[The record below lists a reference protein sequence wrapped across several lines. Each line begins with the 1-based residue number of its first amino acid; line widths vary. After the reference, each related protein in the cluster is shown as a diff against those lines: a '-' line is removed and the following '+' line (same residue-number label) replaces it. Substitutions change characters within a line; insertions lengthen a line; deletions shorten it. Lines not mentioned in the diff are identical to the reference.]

1 MITNK
6 SDISLEMAVWLL
18 FDDYDYVDAPNYIS
32 ATSLMKPLR
41 HIILPSRIPE
51 DERIVPDVEDQIAS
65 ALGKALHAAIE
76 KAWLHGNHRKGLQL
90 LGFPKSMIDRVL
102 VNPTPEELAAT
113 EKPIPVYI
121 EQRAIRELDGFNI
134 GGKFDLV
141 CDGRVT
147 DTKSTTVY
155 TWIHGGKDEDYK
167 IQGSIYRWLNPD
179 KVTEDHMRINF
190 IFTDWQKV
198 MAASNPSYPQRRVL
212 HKDIELMTIAETE
225 AWIRNKL
232 ALVTKY
238 RNVDEAHLPEC
249 TDEELWL
256 SAPKYKYYSDPTK
269 TNGRSTKNFDEL
281 VEARQFMAEKGKGTV
296 ITVPGEPKRCA
307 YCPAFPICSQKDK
320 FSHD

>member
-281 VEARQFMAEKGKGTV
+281 IEARQFMAEKGKGTV